1 MPGTYL
7 VIGGAGRTGR
17 RAAGLLARD
26 GRDVIIASRHPRA
39 ARARTTTVDLSRDLD
54 PALLDR
60 VDGVLVSVEPP
71 TDTPG
76 AEALLHHGVARLARL
91 AAASRAPVVLISQI
105 YVTRPGEYPEMAEII
120 RARAAGERALRD
132 SGARYTVLRPSWLT
146 ERPAAGVLLEQGDT
160 GDGQVSRD
168 TVASAAAAALLA
180 PEADGKTFELYDGD
194 QQGDWPA
201 LFARLRPDTD
211 SVPPRQP
218 T

>member
-17 RAAGLLARD
+17 RAADMLARD
-26 GRDVIIASRHPRA
+26 GHEVIVGSRRPHGPR
-39 ARARTTTVDLSRDLD
+39 TVTVDLARDLD

-60 VDGVLVSVEPP
+60 VDGVMVSVEPP
-71 TDTPG
+71 TNTPG
-76 AEALLHHGVARLARL
+76 AEAVLHHGVARLARL
-91 AAASRAPVVLISQI
+91 AVARKTSVVLISQI
-105 YVTRPGEYPEMAEII
+105 YVTRPAQYPDMSGII
-120 RARAAGERALRD
+120 RARAAGEQALRD
-132 SGARYTVLRPSWLT
+132 SGARYTILRPSWLT

-180 PEADGKTFELYDGD
+180 PEANGKTFELYDGSERP
-194 QQGDWPA
+194 DWPA
-201 LFARLRPDTD
+201 LFAQLRADT
-211 SVPPRQP
+211 SSPPSWEP